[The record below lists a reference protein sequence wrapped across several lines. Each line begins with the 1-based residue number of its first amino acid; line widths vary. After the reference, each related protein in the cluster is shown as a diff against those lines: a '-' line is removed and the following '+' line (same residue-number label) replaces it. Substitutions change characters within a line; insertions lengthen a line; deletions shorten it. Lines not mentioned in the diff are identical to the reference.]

1 MVKRSAVTRG
11 KVVSGGDEEME
22 HGRFLYKENTV
33 DDTVTIGTGIQTDST
48 YNTTSKP
55 NVNYKLLVIGCVN
68 IGSSVVMNIPLWGG
82 L

>member
-1 MVKRSAVTRG
+1 MEMVKRSVVTRG

-33 DDTVTIGTGIQTDST
+33 DDTITIGIGTQTYST

-55 NVNYKLLVIGCVN
+55 NVNYKL
-68 IGSSVVMNIPLWGG
+68 
-82 L
+82 